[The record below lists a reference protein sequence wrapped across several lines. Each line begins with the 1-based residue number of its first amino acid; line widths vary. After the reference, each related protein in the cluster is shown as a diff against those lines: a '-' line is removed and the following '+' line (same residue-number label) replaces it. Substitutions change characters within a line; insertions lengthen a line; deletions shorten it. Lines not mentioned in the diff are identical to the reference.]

1 MLYDLLAF
9 LYEKADDKKCRYCVP
24 LGFVGYS
31 ALEGFSEDP
40 DSTDGYTDYILR
52 NAQYDDL
59 VRLVQWPYE
68 NELNDVYSS
77 DKLFERIEIRASELD
92 VLDDDGTI
100 GARGVTISEVF
111 VQFEETAPSSP
122 VVFYNAVFE
131 NIKKNTKRF
140 KVPLKK
146 LKNYFGVLT
155 MFEVMERLDKYF
167 GKGLPW
173 TFEQLKKYF
182 KDDLDA
188 KRLAVKN
195 IEIAKKVI
203 GGDEYLNLKL
213 EPNYKG
219 YEVVVCEPKGDG
231 ILGLPFYVLIKN
243 GKGHI
248 ADIEE
253 RDELLFRPLNAK
265 DYKKAVK
272 NYMIIQLGVS
282 EEVAENSI
290 RKNDATLDD
299 CWKDKLSVP
308 AAATGLLHNFL

>member
-9 LYEKADDKKCRYCVP
+9 FYEKADDKKCRYCVP

-31 ALEGFSEDP
+31 ALEGFNEDP

-68 NELNDVYSS
+68 SELNDVYSS

-140 KVPLKK
+140 QVPLKK
-146 LKNYFGVLT
+146 LKNYFAVLT

-195 IEIAKKVI
+195 IEIAK
-203 GGDEYLNLKL
+203 
-213 EPNYKG
+213 
-219 YEVVVCEPKGDG
+219 
-231 ILGLPFYVLIKN
+231 
-243 GKGHI
+243 
-248 ADIEE
+248 
-253 RDELLFRPLNAK
+253 R
-265 DYKKAVK
+265 
-272 NYMIIQLGVS
+272 
-282 EEVAENSI
+282 
-290 RKNDATLDD
+290 
-299 CWKDKLSVP
+299 
-308 AAATGLLHNFL
+308 